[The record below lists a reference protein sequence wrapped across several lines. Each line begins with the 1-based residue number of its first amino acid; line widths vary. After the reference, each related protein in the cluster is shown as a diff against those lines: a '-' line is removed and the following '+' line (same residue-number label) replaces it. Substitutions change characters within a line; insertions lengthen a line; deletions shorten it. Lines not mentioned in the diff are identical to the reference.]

1 MQQIANDPQPFLEFD
16 QLRRCSSETVDR
28 PVTGAQTD
36 DGAASGDFIQRGE
49 GIGDDGGI
57 AIDHI
62 GDRRAEA
69 DLFRFQRAHRHDLV
83 WIDIVHVTVGE
94 ENRLKTEG
102 FSAVGAIDRFLNTAS
117 RAVKTKLNRHS

>member
-36 DGAASGDFIQRGE
+36 DGAAFGDFIQRGE
-49 GIGDDGGI
+49 RIGGDGGI

-83 WIDIVHVTVGE
+83 WIDIVHMAVGE
-94 ENRLKTEG
+94 EDRLKTDG
-102 FSAVGAIDRFLNTAS
+102 LGALGPINRFFTL
-117 RAVKTKLNRHS
+117 RAEP